1 MRSSHPLLSIFTK
14 NLPLKL
20 LSVVIATGLYLAIS
34 SQPITEV
41 GLMVPLEYRN
51 IPANLEITSLQAP
64 QVHVRVRGPADEVR
78 RASQTDI
85 VAYIDLAGASAG
97 SHTYDLDHGAVRA
110 PYGLSI
116 VDLYPSQFRLNLE
129 PRSSREVPVAVRLVG
144 VPASGFRV
152 TGYSITPGKVR
163 IIGPE
168 SRVQQMASAVTD
180 PVDVSGLSRDTTL
193 STRVFVPNAQVRLLS
208 RNSVEVTVHIEREPA
223 SQPTASTPPLHPAP
237 APQPPRRAPAPR

>member
-1 MRSSHPLLSIFTK
+1 MRSSNPLLGIFTK

-20 LSVVIATGLYLAIS
+20 LSLVIATGLYLAIS

-51 IPANLEITSLQAP
+51 IPPNLEITSSQAP

-78 RASQTDI
+78 SASQTDI
-85 VAYIDLAGASAG
+85 VAFIDLAGASAG

-116 VDLYPSQFRLNLE
+116 VDLYPSQFRLSLE
-129 PRSSREVPVAVRLVG
+129 PRSIREVPVAVRLVG
-144 VPASGFRV
+144 VPAAGYRV
-152 TGYSITPGKVR
+152 NGYSVVPDRVR
-163 IIGPE
+163 MIGPT
-168 SRVQQMASAVTD
+168 SSVQQIASAVTD

-208 RNSVEVTVHIEREPA
+208 RNTVEVTVHIERQAALPA
-223 SQPTASTPPLHPAP
+223 SSAQ
-237 APQPPRRAPAPR
+237 